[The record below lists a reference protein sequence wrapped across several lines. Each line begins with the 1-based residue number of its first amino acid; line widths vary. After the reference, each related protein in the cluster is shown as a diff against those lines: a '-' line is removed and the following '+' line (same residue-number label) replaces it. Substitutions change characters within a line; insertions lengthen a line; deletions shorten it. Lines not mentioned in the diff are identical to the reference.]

1 MSTTMLSLKN
11 VHKSIKGKPIVRDIS
26 FDIEAGQVMGFLG
39 PNGAGKSTTLRMV
52 VGLSRPTSGD
62 IIIGGHNI
70 RKHYVAAMAHVGCI
84 IEGPDLYENMTGY
97 ANLEMLSVMGGIAD
111 RAHILSLAE
120 LVGLKHRIHDKVRI
134 YSMGMKQRLG
144 LAAALLHNPKLLVL
158 DEPTN
163 GLDPQGIYEFREI
176 IHRLAK
182 EHHISVLISSHLISE
197 IQLMCDHVV
206 IINQGAIIQKSDV
219 ASLLNSGNAV
229 WQTSD
234 DRAVAALLN
243 QAFSLDADVTS
254 AGVSA
259 DIGDLSLPLINR
271 HIHEAGIDLHQVA
284 LKEKT
289 LETLF
294 LALTKD
300 KEIL

>member
-1 MSTTMLSLKN
+1 MLSLKN
-11 VHKSIKGKPIVRDIS
+11 VHKFIKGKPIVRDIS
-26 FDIEAGQVMGFLG
+26 FDIEPGQVMGFLG

-52 VGLSRPTSGD
+52 VGLSRATSGD

-97 ANLEMLSVMGGIAD
+97 ANLEMLSVMGGVSD
-111 RAHILSLAE
+111 RAHILSLAK
-120 LVGLKHRIHDKVRI
+120 LVGLEHRIHDKVRI

-182 EHHISVLISSHLISE
+182 EQRISVLISSHLISE

-206 IINQGAIIQKSDV
+206 IINQGAIIQQSDV
-219 ASLLNSGNAV
+219 ASLLDSDTVV

-234 DRAVAALLN
+234 NKAVAALLKEG
-243 QAFSLDADVTS
+243 FSLNPDITA
-254 AGVSA
+254 AGVTTS
-259 DIGDLSLPLINR
+259 IGDVPLPLINR
-271 HIHEAGIDLHQVA
+271 RILETGIDLHQVA